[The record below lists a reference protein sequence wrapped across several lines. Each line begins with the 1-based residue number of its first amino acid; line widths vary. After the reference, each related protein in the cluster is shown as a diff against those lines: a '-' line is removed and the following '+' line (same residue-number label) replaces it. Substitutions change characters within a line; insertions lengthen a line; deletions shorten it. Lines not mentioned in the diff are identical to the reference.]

1 MNFPI
6 YVLYSVSMVLAQA
19 VNEVPPEVVHT
30 TTSPAPTP
38 TSTSSPTMT
47 YSTFVEKLFSSV
59 GLTAVAIIV
68 VISLSFLMGY
78 IVASKCKSYQ
88 NSQTVTKRA
97 KDLSVEE
104 GLTKLV
110 EVKDIESVVKTTRSD
125 SVVSTD
131 IFVKTERSDSV
142 ATMFNYSNDTLV
154 IPEVHKFF

>member
-1 MNFPI
+1 MHNLI
-6 YVLYSVSMVLAQA
+6 RVLYIASVVLAQT
-19 VNEVPPEVVHT
+19 VNEATPGEVVP

-38 TSTSSPTMT
+38 TSSPTLT
-47 YSTFVEKLFSSV
+47 YSTFVETIFSS
-59 GLTAVAIIV
+59 I
-68 VISLSFLMGY
+68 
-78 IVASKCKSYQ
+78 
-88 NSQTVTKRA
+88 
-97 KDLSVEE
+97 E